1 MEDRKVVI
9 ELQNVKRYFQVG
21 SETVKAL
28 RGVSFKI
35 YEGEFVT
42 IQGTSGSGKSTLLN
56 QLGCLDTPTSGEYFL
71 DGISVRT
78 MSKTQ
83 RAHLRN
89 RKIGFV
95 FQNYNLLAKTTA
107 IENVE
112 LPLMYNSAVSA
123 TERRERAI
131 SALKAVGLGDR
142 LEHKSNQMSG
152 GQMQRVAIARALVND
167 PAVLLADEA
176 TGNLDTRT
184 SFEMLVLFQELYK
197 QGHTIIFV
205 THNPEIAEYASRN
218 INLRDGK
225 IREDTINTNIKSAAE
240 ALAALIM
247 NILNLFKVSIKAV
260 SNNKMRSFLSMLGII
275 IGVAAVIIMMAIG
288 QGSKESIRQELS
300 TMGTNLLT
308 VRPGADMR
316 GGVRQDPSSMQTLKM
331 ADYERILRERKF
343 VTKVSPEVTASGQV
357 IYGNNNTNTS
367 MYGESTDYL
376 DIKQW
381 TIEEGEC
388 FTDEDIKKASKVC
401 VVGKTIVTELFGEGA
416 DPIGK
421 TVRFKSIP
429 MRIVG
434 VLKSKGYNSWGMDQD
449 NVMIAP
455 YTTVMKRVAAQTWFS
470 SIVCSAVTE
479 ELSDAAIEE
488 LTQILRDN
496 HKLKEDADDDF
507 TIRSQAEM
515 METMSSTM
523 DTVTLILVVAA
534 AFSLLVAGIGIMN
547 IMLVS
552 VTERT
557 KEIGLRMAVGATG
570 PVISLQFLI
579 ESVLISVTGGLLGI
593 FVGCSASAFLPSFGM
608 PSSVP
613 AWSIYVSFLVC
624 VFIGV
629 LFGYIPAQ
637 KAANMDPIEAIRH
650 E

>member
-1 MEDRKVVI
+1 
-9 ELQNVKRYFQVG
+9 
-21 SETVKAL
+21 
-28 RGVSFKI
+28 
-35 YEGEFVT
+35 
-42 IQGTSGSGKSTLLN
+42 
-56 QLGCLDTPTSGEYFL
+56 
-71 DGISVRT
+71 
-78 MSKTQ
+78 
-83 RAHLRN
+83 
-89 RKIGFV
+89 
-95 FQNYNLLAKTTA
+95 
-107 IENVE
+107 
-112 LPLMYNSAVSA
+112 
-123 TERRERAI
+123 
-131 SALKAVGLGDR
+131 
-142 LEHKSNQMSG
+142 
-152 GQMQRVAIARALVND
+152 
-167 PAVLLADEA
+167 
-176 TGNLDTRT
+176 
-184 SFEMLVLFQELYK
+184 
-197 QGHTIIFV
+197 
-205 THNPEIAEYASRN
+205 
-218 INLRDGK
+218 
-225 IREDTINTNIKSAAE
+225 
-240 ALAALIM
+240 M
-247 NILNLFKVSIKAV
+247 NILNLFKVSLKAV
-260 SNNKMRSFLSMLGII
+260 ANNKMRSFLSMLGII
-275 IGVAAVIIMMAIG
+275 IGVAAVIIMMSIG

-308 VRPGADMR
+308 IRPGADMR

-331 ADYERILRERKF
+331 ADYERILREKKF
-343 VTKVSPEVTASGQV
+343 VTKVSPEITASGQV

-367 MYGESTDYL
+367 MYGESVDYL

-381 TIEEGEC
+381 DVEEGEC
-388 FTDEDIKKASKVC
+388 FNEEDIKKAAKVC
-401 VVGKTIVTELFGEGA
+401 VIGATIVKELFGNT

-429 MRIVG
+429 MRVIG

-455 YTTVMKRVAAQTWFS
+455 YTTVMKRIAAQTFFS

-496 HKLKEDADDDF
+496 HKLKGEADDDF

-593 FVGCSASAFLPSFGM
+593 LVGCGASSFLPLFGM

-624 VFIGV
+624 VCIGI

>member
-1 MEDRKVVI
+1 
-9 ELQNVKRYFQVG
+9 
-21 SETVKAL
+21 
-28 RGVSFKI
+28 
-35 YEGEFVT
+35 
-42 IQGTSGSGKSTLLN
+42 
-56 QLGCLDTPTSGEYFL
+56 
-71 DGISVRT
+71 
-78 MSKTQ
+78 
-83 RAHLRN
+83 
-89 RKIGFV
+89 
-95 FQNYNLLAKTTA
+95 
-107 IENVE
+107 
-112 LPLMYNSAVSA
+112 
-123 TERRERAI
+123 
-131 SALKAVGLGDR
+131 
-142 LEHKSNQMSG
+142 
-152 GQMQRVAIARALVND
+152 
-167 PAVLLADEA
+167 
-176 TGNLDTRT
+176 
-184 SFEMLVLFQELYK
+184 
-197 QGHTIIFV
+197 
-205 THNPEIAEYASRN
+205 
-218 INLRDGK
+218 
-225 IREDTINTNIKSAAE
+225 
-240 ALAALIM
+240 M

-260 SNNKMRSFLSMLGII
+260 ANNKMRSFLSMLGII
-275 IGVAAVIIMMAIG
+275 IGVAAVIIMMSIG
-288 QGSKESIRQELS
+288 QGSKESIRAELS

-308 VRPGADMR
+308 IRPGADMR
-316 GGVRQDPSSMQTLKM
+316 GGVRQDPSSMQTLKQ
-331 ADYERILRERKF
+331 ADYQRIMAEKKF
-343 VTKVSPEVTASGQV
+343 VTNVSPEVTASGQA
-357 IYGNNNTNTS
+357 IYGNNNTNTTV
-367 MYGESTDYL
+367 YGESPEYL
-376 DIKQW
+376 DIKLW
-381 TIEEGEC
+381 TIEKGEC
-388 FTDEDIKKASKVC
+388 FTEEDVKKAAKVV
-401 VVGKTIVTELFGEGA
+401 VVGKTIVDELFGENV

-421 TVRFKSIP
+421 TIRFKSIP
-429 MRIVG
+429 VRIVG

-449 NVMIAP
+449 NVIIAP
-455 YTTVMKRVAAQTWFS
+455 YTTVMKRIAAQTFFS

-496 HKLKEDADDDF
+496 HKIKEDADDDF

-593 FVGCSASAFLPSFGM
+593 LAGCSVSAFLPTFGM

-624 VFIGV
+624 VCIGV